1 MPYSQAFKLYKDA
14 NKVRYT
20 YLKTNNTK
28 AGLEKKVDEINI
40 ATPFFISDILEVD
53 FGVETV
59 TNANTITASFDITFS
74 DVPTVIATTT
84 DNVKLSVTSTVDTA
98 TFSASEQYTGTLY
111 WLAINKK
118 TDAISVRKVAMA
130 IDTGVEDIT
139 SVSTKTISF
148 TTNKF
153 VGLGN
158 PIILVSANANINLY
172 ISSVSET
179 SFVIKTSEDFT
190 GKIYWTAFVIRKL

>member
-1 MPYSQAFKLYKDA
+1 MPYNQAFKLYKDA
-14 NKVRYT
+14 NKVRYA
-20 YLKTNNTK
+20 YLKANNTK
-28 AGLEKKVDEINI
+28 SGLERKIDEINI

-59 TNANTITASFDITFS
+59 TTANTITANFDITFS

-84 DNVKLSVTSTVDTA
+84 DNVKLSVTSTTDTA

-111 WLAINKK
+111 WIAVNKK
-118 TDAISVRKVAMA
+118 TDPISVRKVAIA
-130 IDTGVEDIT
+130 LDSGVEDLSST
-139 SVSTKTISF
+139 TKTISF

-158 PIILVSANANINLY
+158 PIILVSANANANIY
-172 ISSVSET
+172 ITNVSET
-179 SFVIKTSEDFT
+179 SFVINTSEDFT

>member
-14 NKVRYT
+14 NKVRYS
-20 YLKTNNTK
+20 YLKANNTK
-28 AGLEKKVDEINI
+28 TGLEKKIEEINI
-40 ATPFFISDILEVD
+40 ATPFYISDILEVD

-59 TNANTITASFDITFS
+59 TAVNTITANFDITFT
-74 DVPTVIATTT
+74 DIPTVIATTT
-84 DNVKLSVTSTVDTA
+84 DNVKLSVTSTADTA

-111 WLAINKK
+111 WIAINKK
-118 TDAISVRKVAMA
+118 TDIISVRKVAMA
-130 IDTGVEDIT
+130 IDTGVEDLT
-139 SVSTKTISF
+139 STSIKTVSY

-158 PIILVSANANINLY
+158 PIILVSANDNANIY
-172 ISSVSET
+172 ISNVSET
-179 SFVIKTSEDFT
+179 SFVVNTSVDFT